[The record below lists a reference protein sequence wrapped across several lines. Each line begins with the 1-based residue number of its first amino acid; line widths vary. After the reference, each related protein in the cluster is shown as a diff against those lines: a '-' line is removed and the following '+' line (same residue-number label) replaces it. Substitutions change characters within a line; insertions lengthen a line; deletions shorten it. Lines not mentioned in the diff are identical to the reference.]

1 MIETIRDR
9 NDLVSL
15 VSEYLALKK
24 SGQNYTGLCPFHS
37 EKTPSFVVSPVKQI
51 FHCFGCDVGGNVFQF
66 LMKIEGFSF
75 PEALERLAEKGGVPL
90 PASSPRRGEG
100 PAVREADQIYQLN
113 EAVAAYLHKNLLEK
127 PEAARATAYLK
138 ERGIDAET
146 INAFSIGFALPRRD
160 DLLKRFGKTFPVSL
174 LEKAGLVSKK
184 SGEGPSSG
192 EADYFDRFRNRV
204 IFPIRTLQGKV
215 VGFGGRVLDDALP
228 KYLNTPE
235 TAVYTKG
242 KHLFALDQAKKK
254 GARSLIIVEGY
265 FDAIMAHQAG
275 VHNVVATL
283 GTSLTEDH
291 LQLIRRIAE
300 KVTLIFDPDD
310 AGVRAALR
318 TAPLFIEKEI
328 AAEVVSLP
336 SGEDPDL
343 FLRKNGKGPFLKRV
357 SEGKTLIDFAISK
370 FIEASPLKSID
381 DKIKVIKETF
391 PLLEKLKNK
400 IEQSHYL
407 KMLSEELG
415 IEEESLR
422 AEFSKEATKKKG
434 APFPKN
440 LTKAPSAPKPDLPQD
455 EENIATFL
463 LQGQLDPSA
472 LTNRIDLEDFTD
484 PRIKRVLSHFW
495 DDQTGWRRPSGRLD
509 AVEETEETR
518 ALVTRLSVREI
529 WRDIEDVG
537 QTAADSISRLRA
549 KRVQRKSGE
558 IQKRLKLAEKGGDL
572 SLVKSLQ
579 QEILVLKKS
588 RVI

>member
-1 MIETIRDR
+1 MNERRISDQLIETIRDR

-15 VSEYLALKK
+15 VSEYFALKK

-51 FHCFGCDVGGNVFQF
+51 FHCFGCGVGGNVFQF

-184 SGEGPSSG
+184 SGEGSSSG

-310 AGVRAALR
+310 AGVRAA
-318 TAPLFIEKEI
+318 
-328 AAEVVSLP
+328 
-336 SGEDPDL
+336 
-343 FLRKNGKGPFLKRV
+343 
-357 SEGKTLIDFAISK
+357 
-370 FIEASPLKSID
+370 
-381 DKIKVIKETF
+381 
-391 PLLEKLKNK
+391 
-400 IEQSHYL
+400 
-407 KMLSEELG
+407 
-415 IEEESLR
+415 
-422 AEFSKEATKKKG
+422 
-434 APFPKN
+434 
-440 LTKAPSAPKPDLPQD
+440 
-455 EENIATFL
+455 
-463 LQGQLDPSA
+463 
-472 LTNRIDLEDFTD
+472 
-484 PRIKRVLSHFW
+484 
-495 DDQTGWRRPSGRLD
+495 
-509 AVEETEETR
+509 
-518 ALVTRLSVREI
+518 
-529 WRDIEDVG
+529 
-537 QTAADSISRLRA
+537 
-549 KRVQRKSGE
+549 
-558 IQKRLKLAEKGGDL
+558 
-572 SLVKSLQ
+572 
-579 QEILVLKKS
+579 
-588 RVI
+588 